1 MSLHTWWLFFSAV
14 FLLCGTP
21 GPNMLHVL
29 TRSVRLGVR
38 RTIATMA
45 GCLSAILLVL
55 AASAAG
61 LSAVL
66 VAAPTLFEVIRYAG
80 VAYLLY
86 LGVKA
91 WRGADGPIAAEPGAL
106 PAGPRLTAPRLVR
119 DGFLIGLSNPKLL
132 LFATAFFPQFIDGG
146 APQAPQFAILVTTFA
161 GAELFWYGVYALSG
175 QRLAAFLTRPG
186 LKRLFDR
193 ITGGLFLGFGAALLG
208 FRP

>member
-1 MSLHTWWLFFSAV
+1 MNLHTWWLFLSAV
-14 FLLCGTP
+14 FILCGTP

-29 TRSVRLGVR
+29 TRSVRVGAR
-38 RTIATMA
+38 RALATMA
-45 GCLSAILLVL
+45 GCLGAVLLVV

-66 VAAPTLFEVIRYAG
+66 TAAPALFDVIRYAG

-91 WRGADGPIAAEPGAL
+91 WRGADGPVAAKPGE
-106 PAGPRLTAPRLVR
+106 GPVASRLTAPRLVR
-119 DGFLIGLSNPKLL
+119 DGFLIGLSNPKLI
-132 LFATAFFPQFIDGG
+132 LFATAFFPQFIDGRAAQG
-146 APQAPQFAILVTTFA
+146 PQFAILVATFA
-161 GAELFWYGVYALSG
+161 GAELFWYGVYAIGG
-175 QRLAAFLTRPG
+175 QRLAVTLTRPG

-193 ITGGLFLGFGAALLG
+193 ITGGLFVGFGAALLG